1 MLGLARLQEQPH
13 GAQCGPVTAM
23 ASAALTRWIPNFLQ
37 SMFAIPGSR
46 PALSRRRL
54 FTAAG
59 LLGLGLPLW
68 AMPQGQGASSAAAAS
83 AATVAGRSDVPASR
97 TLARIRDTGVVVMG
111 YRPASLPFSYLDG
124 RLKPVGYSVE
134 LCERIIDA
142 IREQLQLPD
151 LEVKQIAVN
160 SATRMPL
167 VANGTL
173 DMECGIT
180 THNAERARSQSFS
193 TTTYVA
199 ESRLL
204 SRRSQMMRS
213 IEDLRGLTVAST
225 IGTTSL
231 QYLHQLN
238 VQKGLGFRIL
248 VGQDDQ
254 ESFRL
259 LQTGRAVA
267 YAMDDVLLRS
277 LIAQVR
283 DPQEYYIAEQ
293 PLSVEPYA
301 IGLPPNDPQFK
312 RLVDGV
318 IASLYRSG
326 EIHGIYQ
333 RWFQNPIPPRGL
345 NLQLPMGDAFKR
357 VIAKPTDSPDPAAY
371 R

>member
-1 MLGLARLQEQPH
+1 
-13 GAQCGPVTAM
+13 M
-23 ASAALTRWIPNFLQ
+23 ASVAL
-37 SMFAIPGSR
+37 PGRAVSLLCRMSR
-46 PALSRRRL
+46 LPGPHTVLNRQRRL
-54 FTAAG
+54 LGAAG
-59 LLGLGLPLW
+59 LLALGLPAW
-68 AMPQGQGASSAAAAS
+68 ALPQGGGNAAAPPPQT
-83 AATVAGRSDVPASR
+83 ATPVRIEASR
-97 TLARIRDTGVVVMG
+97 TLTRIRDTGVIVMG

-134 LCERIIDA
+134 LCERVIDA

-173 DMECGIT
+173 DLECGIT
-180 THNAERARSQSFS
+180 THTAERARSQSFS

-204 SRRSQMMRS
+204 SRRSQMMRTV
-213 IEDLRGLTVAST
+213 EDLRGLTVAST

-231 QYLHQLN
+231 QYMHQLN

-283 DPQEYYIAEQ
+283 DPQEYFIAEQ
-293 PLSVEPYA
+293 ALSVEPYA
-301 IGLPPNDPQFK
+301 IGLPANDPAFK

-318 IASLYRSG
+318 IMSLYRSG
-326 EIHGIYQ
+326 EIHAIYQ
-333 RWFQNPIPPRGL
+333 RWFQSPIPPRNL
-345 NLQLPMGDAFKR
+345 NLQLPMGEAFKR
-357 VIAKPTDSPDPAAY
+357 VIAKPTDSSDPGAY

>member
-1 MLGLARLQEQPH
+1 
-13 GAQCGPVTAM
+13 M
-23 ASAALTRWIPNFLQ
+23 ASVALPGRAVSLLCRM
-37 SMFAIPGSR
+37 SRLPGSHTVLNR
-46 PALSRRRL
+46 QRRL
-54 FTAAG
+54 LGAAG
-59 LLGLGLPLW
+59 LLALGLPVL
-68 AMPQGQGASSAAAAS
+68 ALPQGGGNAAAPTPQTAS
-83 AATVAGRSDVPASR
+83 QTATPVRIEASR
-97 TLARIRDTGVVVMG
+97 TLTRIRDTGVIVMG

-134 LCERIIDA
+134 LCERVIDV

-160 SATRMPL
+160 SATRLPL

-173 DMECGIT
+173 DLECGIT
-180 THNAERARSQSFS
+180 THTAERARSQSFS

-204 SRRSQMMRS
+204 SRRSQMMRTV
-213 IEDLRGLTVAST
+213 EDLRGLTVAST

-231 QYLHQLN
+231 QYMHQLN

-283 DPQEYYIAEQ
+283 DPQEYFIAEQ
-293 PLSVEPYA
+293 ALSVEPYA
-301 IGLPPNDPQFK
+301 IGLPANDPAFK

-318 IASLYRSG
+318 IMSLYRSG
-326 EIHGIYQ
+326 EIHAIYQ
-333 RWFQNPIPPRGL
+333 RWFQSPIPPRNL
-345 NLQLPMGDAFKR
+345 NLQLPMGEAFKR
-357 VIAKPTDSPDPAAY
+357 VIAKPTDSPDPGAY